1 LPHWSPPGHLFDR
14 VFGAGPASTAPDV
27 LGWRRTPE
35 APPPERAREPLQRA
49 VELFDRGIE
58 LRAGGHYSEAL
69 EAWERAVVLAP
80 DNRVY
85 EANVVRL
92 RAQLDNLRLA
102 ESQLA
107 DWNAG
112 ESTSGDSTSEP

>member
-1 LPHWSPPGHLFDR
+1 
-14 VFGAGPASTAPDV
+14 
-27 LGWRRTPE
+27 
-35 APPPERAREPLQRA
+35 
-49 VELFDRGIE
+49 DRGIE

-85 EANVVRL
+85 ETNVVRL

-102 ESQLA
+102 ERQLA
-107 DWNAG
+107 DWKAG
-112 ESTSGDSTSEP
+112 ESTSEL